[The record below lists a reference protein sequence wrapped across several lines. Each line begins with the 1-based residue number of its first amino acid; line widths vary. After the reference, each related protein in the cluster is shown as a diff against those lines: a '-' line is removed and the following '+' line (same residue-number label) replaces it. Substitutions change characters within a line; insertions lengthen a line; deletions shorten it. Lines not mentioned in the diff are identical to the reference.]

1 MHPVSQAF
9 ITALKKP
16 YRVEHI
22 RGTVGNV
29 SFDDD
34 NIVSLTYSN
43 RCSDSND
50 VVLGYAYIGQIQA
63 TFTNLAITRGSWRGK
78 QITLEYGLELADES
92 IEWIP
97 IGVFDITSAEWTDIS
112 INITASDCIA
122 KLDKTF
128 SIGSTTGF
136 VYDLAMLIATGT
148 GLTFDRSQEEIEA
161 LPNGSELLG
170 LFPESDIETYRDF
183 GSWLAQVV
191 GGFLTASRTG
201 ALTMRSFAES
211 ETVISLDQDQRILG
225 SVFSDYVTR
234 YAGVSIVNIADKT
247 TSYYDSAS
255 GVGSVINLGSNPL
268 LQYGT
273 KETHDQ
279 QLYTIA
285 EVVSDIQYT
294 PFNIAILNCPV
305 FDLGDIIE
313 CTGGIA
319 GSSALRC
326 CTMGI
331 DWTFKQ
337 TTNLQGF
344 GSDPSLASG
353 KSKTDKNLAGL
364 ASQAKEN
371 EIITYTF
378 VNAQNISCG
387 ELEEISVLNIR
398 FATISPKILDFW
410 AELQLDTSFE
420 SDPDLI
426 KVKARYYLDDVL
438 IEERQPITTW
448 NNEGIHLMHLMMWL
462 ESLEKNSIHN
472 LEVKLIFERGSAL
485 IKPFDI
491 YASLRGQGLVATD
504 EWDGVIDAEDL
515 ISAILGNGG
524 FVVTGISENVGFDWK
539 DVEFVNASDTVSA
552 VLGNGGFIVS
562 ITDQPNII
570 TQKDIYKVVSEDGTY
585 QLISEDG
592 DYHIES
598 EE

>member
-16 YRVEHI
+16 YRVEHV

-92 IEWIP
+92 TEWIP

-201 ALTMRSFAES
+201 SLTMRSYSES
-211 ETVISLDQDQRILG
+211 QTVIELNEDDRILG
-225 SVFSDYVTR
+225 SVFSDYMTQ
-234 YAGVSIVNIADKT
+234 YSGVSIVNISQKT
-247 TSYYDSAS
+247 TSYYPSQS

-273 KETHDQ
+273 ELTHDQ
-279 QLYTIA
+279 QLYTLA
-285 EVVSDIQYT
+285 EVASGIQYI
-294 PFNIAILNCPV
+294 PFNISILNCPV

-319 GSSALRC
+319 GNETLRC
-326 CTMGI
+326 CIMGI
-331 DWTFKQ
+331 DWTFKH

-344 GSDPSLASG
+344 GADPSLTSG
-353 KSKTDKNLAGL
+353 KSKTDKELAGL

-371 EIITYTF
+371 ELITYTF
-378 VNAQNISCG
+378 VNSQSLTLG
-387 ELEEISVLNIR
+387 ELEEVSILKIR
-398 FATISPKILDFW
+398 FTTITPKILDFW

-426 KVKARYYLDDVL
+426 KVKARYYVDDTL
-438 IEERQPITTW
+438 ITERQPITTW
-448 NNEGIHLMHLMMWL
+448 NNEGLHLMHLMNWFEAL
-462 ESLEKNSIHN
+462 EGNSVHELEIT
-472 LEVKLIFERGSAL
+472 LTFEKGSCE
-485 IKPFDI
+485 ISPFFI
-491 YASLRGQGLVATD
+491 YASLKGQGLAAAD
-504 EWDGVIDAEDL
+504 SWDGYIESTDVITAN
-515 ISAILGNGG
+515 IGNG
-524 FVVTGISENVGFDWK
+524 FTVTGISESVIF
-539 DVEFVNASDTVSA
+539 EFHDIESVHASDSITATIGEGFTVHVTDVA
-552 VLGNGGFIVS
+552 QIFMTMYEYGWIDDEGDYMTDDDGNG
-562 ITDQPNII
+562 II
-570 TQKDIYKVVSEDGTY
+570 FVG
-585 QLISEDG
+585 
-592 DYHIES
+592 
-598 EE
+598 

>member
-1 MHPVSQAF
+1 
-9 ITALKKP
+9 
-16 YRVEHI
+16 
-22 RGTVGNV
+22 
-29 SFDDD
+29 
-34 NIVSLTYSN
+34 
-43 RCSDSND
+43 
-50 VVLGYAYIGQIQA
+50 
-63 TFTNLAITRGSWRGK
+63 
-78 QITLEYGLELADES
+78 
-92 IEWIP
+92 
-97 IGVFDITSAEWTDIS
+97 
-112 INITASDCIA
+112 
-122 KLDKTF
+122 
-128 SIGSTTGF
+128 
-136 VYDLAMLIATGT
+136 MLIATGT

-319 GSSALRC
+319 GSAALRC
-326 CTMGI
+326 CVMGI

-504 EWDGVIDAEDL
+504 EWDGVIDEAEDL

-524 FVVTGISENVGFDWK
+524 FVVTGITESVGFDWK

-552 VLGNGGFIVS
+552 ILGASGFIVS
-562 ITDQPNII
+562 ITDSANII

-592 DYHIES
+592 EYHIES

>member
-16 YRVEHI
+16 YRVEHV

-29 SFDDD
+29 SFNDD
-34 NIVSLTYSN
+34 NIVSLSYSN

-63 TFTNLAITRGSWRGK
+63 TFTDLAITRGSWRGK

-319 GSSALRC
+319 ESSALRC

-515 ISAILGNGG
+515 ISVSFGNSG
-524 FVVTGISENVGFDWK
+524 FVVSGITESVEFSDIP
-539 DVEFVNASDTVSA
+539 VEFVNAEDTVSA
-552 VLGNGGFIVS
+552 ILGASGLIVS
-562 ITDQPNII
+562 ITDSANII

-592 DYHIES
+592 EYYIES

>member
-16 YRVEHI
+16 YRVEHV

-29 SFDDD
+29 SFNDD

-191 GGFLTASRTG
+191 GGFFTASRTG

-225 SVFSDYVTR
+225 SVFSDYVTQ
-234 YAGVSIVNIADKT
+234 YAGVSIVNIAEKT

-294 PFNIAILNCPV
+294 PFNISILNCPV

-319 GSSALRC
+319 GAAALQC
-326 CTMGI
+326 CVMGI
-331 DWTFKQ
+331 DWTFKH

-364 ASQAKEN
+364 ASQTKEN

-426 KVKARYYLDDVL
+426 KVKARYYLDDEL

-448 NNEGIHLMHLMMWL
+448 NNEGMHLMHLMMWL

-472 LEVKLIFERGSAL
+472 LEVKLIFECGSAL

-491 YASLRGQGLVATD
+491 FASLRGQGLVATD
-504 EWDGVIDAEDL
+504 EWDGYIEVDDVVT
-515 ISAILGNGG
+515 AILGSGG
-524 FVVTGISENVGFDWK
+524 FTVTGITENVEFTYR
-539 DVEFVNASDTVSA
+539 DVEDVEASDVITA
-552 VLGNGGFIVS
+552 TLTGGFTFTASDDVDVD
-562 ITDQPNII
+562 TTKNTYNI
-570 TQKDIYKVVSEDGTY
+570 VSEDGQYRITSEDDNY
-585 QLISEDG
+585 NLISE
-592 DYHIES
+592 E
-598 EE
+598 